1 MALTFE
7 DYQLTAQGTD
17 QVPLSSAESS
27 LARERAL
34 MVPLLGLAGESGS
47 LLTEYKKWL
56 REGDAYV
63 LFKDQIAEELGDVL
77 WYVTNLASKAGLTLE
92 DVATRNLKKIHDRWR
107 TTEEGGLFGPRL
119 LDELFPEPEQLPR
132 EFRVELR
139 EFVDGGRVRVAVT
152 FNGQRYGDPLTD
164 NAYEDDGYRFHDVF
178 HFAYAA
184 VLGWSPI
191 TRRTLKRKRKS
202 EPRVD
207 EVDDGARAAVIEEGV
222 SAIVFNHA
230 ATHSFFEGVDRVEYD
245 LLVTIKALTAQLEV
259 HRFALNE
266 WERAIWRAIAC
277 GGRSIPLE
285 EGSSLAISFDA
296 LSDTSRSPVNRD
308 APFRSA
314 RHNEGSSFLTIEDRH
329 VCSGI

>member
-7 DYQLTAQGTD
+7 DYQLAAQGTD
-17 QVPLSSAESS
+17 QVPLSSIESP

-56 REGDAYV
+56 REGDAYI

-107 TTEEGGLFGPRL
+107 TTEEGGLFGLRL
-119 LDELFPEPEQLPR
+119 LDEGFPEPEQFPR

-139 EFVDGGRVRVAVT
+139 EFVEGGRVRVAVT
-152 FNGQRYGDPLTD
+152 FNGGPYGDSLTD

-191 TRRTLKRKRKS
+191 ARRTLKRKRKS
-202 EPRVD
+202 DPRVD
-207 EVDDGARAAVIEEGV
+207 EVEDGARAAVIEEAV

-230 ATHSFFEGVDRVEYD
+230 GTHSFFDGVDRVAYD

-259 HRFALNE
+259 RRFALNE
-266 WERAIWRAIAC
+266 WERAILEGYRVWRAVNTAR
-277 GGRSIPLE
+277 GGIIIGDLVRREFVYKPLN
-285 EGSSLAISFDA
+285 S
-296 LSDTSRSPVNRD
+296 
-308 APFRSA
+308 
-314 RHNEGSSFLTIEDRH
+314 
-329 VCSGI
+329 